1 MGSSWSDQCR
11 VCYFFPPFASVTY
24 SPPFASVDY
33 SPPHL
38 FFEFFD
44 IIRRQY
50 SPPISSETSAFLLL
64 PSLTNVRAGRPQE
77 CRRDKAGSRRVSR
90 HCEFKFT
97 PHEQHLN
104 FCPNVP
110 PQ

>member
-11 VCYFFPPFASVTY
+11 VCYFFPPFASV
-24 SPPFASVDY
+24 DY

-38 FFEFFD
+38 FFEFLD
-44 IIRRQY
+44 MIRRQY

-64 PSLTNVRAGRPQE
+64 PSLANVRAGRPQE
-77 CRRDKAGSRRVSR
+77 CRRDEAGSRRVSR
-90 HCEFKFT
+90 HREFT

-110 PQ
+110 SL